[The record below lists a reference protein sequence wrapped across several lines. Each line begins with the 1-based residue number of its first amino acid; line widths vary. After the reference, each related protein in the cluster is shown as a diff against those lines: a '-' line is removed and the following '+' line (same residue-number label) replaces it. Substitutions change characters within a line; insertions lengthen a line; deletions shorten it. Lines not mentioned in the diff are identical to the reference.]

1 MHPLPSSQNPLL
13 PLQAPP
19 GLRLHRHTFRKPSR
33 TSFIFSYLLKRSARD
48 FSTEFRS
55 ARACSFSRT
64 SCCTVWWEMDFS
76 LCSSSGRRDRSQT
89 MEPNQ
94 SKLDLQGASLGLEY
108 NSGFP
113 WNEPTSLP
121 FQVVPKRQH
130 SRTRYHRPGAM
141 TYHVGEMSTFNLIN
155 AALAYLHRR
164 SCGSTYPSLSRFT
177 LGQK

>member
-1 MHPLPSSQNPLL
+1 
-13 PLQAPP
+13 
-19 GLRLHRHTFRKPSR
+19 
-33 TSFIFSYLLKRSARD
+33 
-48 FSTEFRS
+48 
-55 ARACSFSRT
+55 
-64 SCCTVWWEMDFS
+64 
-76 LCSSSGRRDRSQT
+76 